1 MKIIEKKSKKSTYIL
16 DLIIEKKD
24 YVEKVDS
31 TLKNYRKKQI
41 SLVLE
46 RKCSCWIDKNN
57 MVWLLR

>member
-31 TLKNYRKKQI
+31 NLKNYRKKVFKVK
-41 SLVLE
+41 STL
-46 RKCSCWIDKNN
+46 CAGFF
-57 MVWLLR
+57 